1 MKTHLIIAA
10 SVILGAPLT
19 AIQETGASSTNE
31 PTHDIT
37 TDNAEANSSKILNV
51 DTDSNTETSSEEH
64 SGVNIVNVSSPV
76 SEATASDQQ
85 VQNTESGLTVRIE
98 PIHSGKGTI
107 DVSRIKLRAPFPAKA
122 LAQAPQGWHFDASNN
137 ASLYRHDVEI
147 AEGSKITLTI
157 QPHVL
162 VPDSD
167 GRDVFSIAEPGY
179 DADLGYQQISTIGAI
194 VANSVSQLDEDAQ
207 KIGVAIDDL
216 QQLLIS
222 LPKPVE
228 VAPIVAQDA
237 QVEKLAPNRKR

>member
-1 MKTHLIIAA
+1 MKTHLIFAA
-10 SVILGAPLT
+10 SVILGTPLT
-19 AIQETGASSTNE
+19 ATQDTGANSTNE
-31 PTHDIT
+31 PIHDIT
-37 TDNAEANSSKILNV
+37 TNNAEANSSKILNV
-51 DTDSNTETSSEEH
+51 DTDSNTETSSEAH
-64 SGVNIVNVSSPV
+64 SSVNILNVSSSV
-76 SEATASDQQ
+76 SDATTPDQQ
-85 VQNTESGLTVRIE
+85 AQNTESGLTVRIE
-98 PIHSGKGTI
+98 PIHSGKGPI
-107 DVSRIKLRAPFPAKA
+107 DVSRIKLRAPFPAKP
-122 LAQAPQGWHFDASNN
+122 LAQAPPGWHFDASNN

-179 DADLGYQQISTIGAI
+179 EADLGYQQISTIGAI
-194 VANSVSQLDEDAQ
+194 VANSVRQLDEDAQ

-228 VAPIVAQDA
+228 VAPVVSQDA
-237 QVEKLAPNRKR
+237 QVEKSAPNRKR

>member
-1 MKTHLIIAA
+1 MKTHLIFAA
-10 SVILGAPLT
+10 SVILGTPLT
-19 AIQETGASSTNE
+19 ATQEIGANSTNE
-31 PTHDIT
+31 PIHDIT

-51 DTDSNTETSSEEH
+51 DTDTETSSEEH

-76 SEATASDQQ
+76 SETTASNQQ
-85 VQNTESGLTVRIE
+85 AQNTESGLTVRIE
-98 PIHSGKGTI
+98 PIHSGKGPI
-107 DVSRIKLRAPFPAKA
+107 DVSRIKLRAPFPAKP

-179 DADLGYQQISTIGAI
+179 EADLGYQQISTIGAI
-194 VANSVSQLDEDAQ
+194 VANSVRQLDEDAQ

-228 VAPIVAQDA
+228 VAPVVSQDA

>member
-1 MKTHLIIAA
+1 MKTHLIFAA
-10 SVILGAPLT
+10 SVILGTPLT
-19 AIQETGASSTNE
+19 ATQETGANSTNE
-31 PTHDIT
+31 PIHDIT
-37 TDNAEANSSKILNV
+37 TNNAEANSSKILNV
-51 DTDSNTETSSEEH
+51 GTDSNTETSSEAH
-64 SGVNIVNVSSPV
+64 SSVNILNVSSSV
-76 SEATASDQQ
+76 SDATTPDQQ
-85 VQNTESGLTVRIE
+85 AQNTESGLTVRIE
-98 PIHSGKGTI
+98 PIHSGKGPI
-107 DVSRIKLRAPFPAKA
+107 DVSRIKLRAPFPAKP
-122 LAQAPQGWHFDASNN
+122 LAQAPPGWHFDASNN

-179 DADLGYQQISTIGAI
+179 EADLGYQQISTIGAI
-194 VANSVSQLDEDAQ
+194 VANSVRQLDEDAQ

-228 VAPIVAQDA
+228 VAPVVSQDA
-237 QVEKLAPNRKR
+237 QVEKSAPNRKR

>member
-10 SVILGAPLT
+10 SVILGIPLT
-19 AIQETGASSTNE
+19 ATQEIGANSTNE
-31 PTHDIT
+31 PIHDIT

-51 DTDSNTETSSEEH
+51 DTDSNTETSSEAH
-64 SGVNIVNVSSPV
+64 SSVNILNVSSSV
-76 SEATASDQQ
+76 SEATTPDQQ
-85 VQNTESGLTVRIE
+85 AQNTESGLTVRIE

-107 DVSRIKLRAPFPAKA
+107 DVSQIKLRAPFPAKP
-122 LAQAPQGWHFDASNN
+122 LAQAPPGWHFDASNN

-167 GRDVFSIAEPGY
+167 GQDVFSIAEPGY
-179 DADLGYQQISTIGAI
+179 EADLGYQQISTIGAI
-194 VANSVSQLDEDAQ
+194 VSNSVRQLDEDAQ

-228 VAPIVAQDA
+228 VAPIVSQDA
-237 QVEKLAPNRKR
+237 QVEKSAPNRKR

>member
-1 MKTHLIIAA
+1 MKTHLIFAA
-10 SVILGAPLT
+10 SVILGTPLT
-19 AIQETGASSTNE
+19 ATQDTGANSTNE
-31 PTHDIT
+31 PIHDIT
-37 TDNAEANSSKILNV
+37 TNNAEANSSKILNV
-51 DTDSNTETSSEEH
+51 DTDSNTETSSEAH
-64 SGVNIVNVSSPV
+64 SSVNILNVSSSV
-76 SEATASDQQ
+76 SEATTPDQQ
-85 VQNTESGLTVRIE
+85 AQNTESGLTVRIE
-98 PIHSGKGTI
+98 PIHSGKGPI
-107 DVSRIKLRAPFPAKA
+107 DVSRIKLRAPFPAKP

-167 GRDVFSIAEPGY
+167 GQDVFSIAEPGY
-179 DADLGYQQISTIGAI
+179 EGDLGYQQISTIGAI
-194 VANSVSQLDEDAQ
+194 VANSVRQLDEDAQ

-228 VAPIVAQDA
+228 VAPVVSQDA
-237 QVEKLAPNRKR
+237 QVEKSAPNRKR

>member
-1 MKTHLIIAA
+1 MKTHLIFAA
-10 SVILGAPLT
+10 SVILGIPLT
-19 AIQETGASSTNE
+19 ATQETGANSTNE
-31 PTHDIT
+31 PIHDIT

-51 DTDSNTETSSEEH
+51 DTDSNTETSSEAH
-64 SGVNIVNVSSPV
+64 SSVNILNVSSSV
-76 SEATASDQQ
+76 SEATTPDQQ
-85 VQNTESGLTVRIE
+85 AQNTESGLTVRIE

-107 DVSRIKLRAPFPAKA
+107 DVSQIKLRAPFPAKP
-122 LAQAPQGWHFDASNN
+122 LAQAPPGWHFDASNN

-167 GRDVFSIAEPGY
+167 GQDVFSIAEPGY
-179 DADLGYQQISTIGAI
+179 EADLGYQQISTIGAI
-194 VANSVSQLDEDAQ
+194 VSNSVRQLDEDAQ

-228 VAPIVAQDA
+228 VAPIVSQDA
-237 QVEKLAPNRKR
+237 QVEKSAPNRKR

>member
-1 MKTHLIIAA
+1 M
-10 SVILGAPLT
+10 P
-19 AIQETGASSTNE
+19 STNLA
-31 PTHDIT
+31 PKTVFLNLSKSYVNDLPSLLSK
-37 TDNAEANSSKILNV
+37 NARNFFILSECCSFSRGNII
-51 DTDSNTETSSEEH
+51 DSNTETSSEAH
-64 SGVNIVNVSSPV
+64 SSVNILNVSSSV
-76 SEATASDQQ
+76 SEATTPDQQ
-85 VQNTESGLTVRIE
+85 AQNTESGLTVRIE

-107 DVSRIKLRAPFPAKA
+107 DVSQIKLRAPFPAKA

-167 GRDVFSIAEPGY
+167 GQDVFSIAEPGY
-179 DADLGYQQISTIGAI
+179 EADLGYQQISTIDAI
-194 VANSVSQLDEDAQ
+194 VSNSVRQLDEDAQ

-228 VAPIVAQDA
+228 VAPIVSQDA
-237 QVEKLAPNRKR
+237 QVEKSAPNRKR

>member
-10 SVILGAPLT
+10 SVILGIPLT
-19 AIQETGASSTNE
+19 ATQETGANSTNE
-31 PTHDIT
+31 PIHDIT

-51 DTDSNTETSSEEH
+51 DTDSNTETSSEAH
-64 SGVNIVNVSSPV
+64 SSVNILNVSSSV
-76 SEATASDQQ
+76 SEATTPDQQ
-85 VQNTESGLTVRIE
+85 AQNTESGLTVRIE

-107 DVSRIKLRAPFPAKA
+107 DVSQIKLRAPFPAKP
-122 LAQAPQGWHFDASNN
+122 LAQAPPGWHFDASNN

-179 DADLGYQQISTIGAI
+179 EGDLGYQQISTIGAI
-194 VANSVSQLDEDAQ
+194 VANSVRQLDEDAQ

-228 VAPIVAQDA
+228 VAPVVSQDA
-237 QVEKLAPNRKR
+237 QVEKSAPNRKR

>member
-1 MKTHLIIAA
+1 M
-10 SVILGAPLT
+10 
-19 AIQETGASSTNE
+19 
-31 PTHDIT
+31 
-37 TDNAEANSSKILNV
+37 
-51 DTDSNTETSSEEH
+51 
-64 SGVNIVNVSSPV
+64 NVSSSV
-76 SEATASDQQ
+76 SDATTPNQQ
-85 VQNTESGLTVRIE
+85 AQNTESGLTVRIE

-107 DVSRIKLRAPFPAKA
+107 DVSRIKLRAPFPAKP
-122 LAQAPQGWHFDASNN
+122 LAQAPPGWHFDASNN

-167 GRDVFSIAEPGY
+167 GQDVFSIAEPGY
-179 DADLGYQQISTIGAI
+179 EADLGYQQISTIGAI
-194 VANSVSQLDEDAQ
+194 VSNSVRQLDEDAQ

-228 VAPIVAQDA
+228 VAPIVSQDA
-237 QVEKLAPNRKR
+237 QVEKSAPNRKR

>member
-10 SVILGAPLT
+10 AVILGTPLT
-19 AIQETGASSTNE
+19 AKQETGSNSTNE
-31 PTHDIT
+31 PIHDIT
-37 TDNAEANSSKILNV
+37 TDSAEANSSKILNV
-51 DTDSNTETSSEEH
+51 DTDSNTETTSEEH
-64 SGVNIVNVSSPV
+64 SGVNIVNVSLPV
-76 SEATASDQQ
+76 SEATAPNQQ
-85 VQNTESGLTVRIE
+85 AQNIESGLTVRIE
-98 PIHSGKGTI
+98 QIHSGKGTI
-107 DVSRIKLRAPFPAKA
+107 DVSLIKLHAPFPAKP
-122 LAQAPQGWHFDASNN
+122 LAQAPPGWHFDTSNN

-167 GRDVFSIAEPGY
+167 GREVFSIAEPGY
-179 DADLGYQQISTIGAI
+179 EADLGYQQISTIGAI
-194 VANSVSQLDEDAQ
+194 VANSVRQLDEDTQ

-228 VAPIVAQDA
+228 VTPNVSQDA
-237 QVEKLAPNRKR
+237 QLEKSGPIRKR